1 MKFLKKTIIA
11 VGILAC
17 LGINQSNAS
26 APSLDGKNQSFSF
39 AAILNAAVSGGKVKY
54 HRYQKGQEVTPNK
67 DLWKMVCDKKCSAM
81 SCGNEYDEGAV
92 CIAFCPIDTIK
103 YCASAFKSNFA
114 KNKQPE
120 ELKKHIQDV
129 SLSVVMRAANTA
141 TTQSYKGTDPAAK
154 QAALKENV
162 GKVTT
167 AFKSLAGK

>member
-26 APSLDGKNQSFSF
+26 APSLDGQSASLSF
-39 AAILNAAVSGGKVKY
+39 AAILNAAVSGSKVKY
-54 HRYQKGQEVTPNK
+54 HRYQKGQEVTPTQ

-81 SCGNEYDEGAV
+81 ICGNEYDEGAV
-92 CIAFCPIDTIK
+92 CLAFCPSDTIK
-103 YCASAFKSNFA
+103 YCASTFKSNFA
-114 KNKQPE
+114 KNKPQE

-129 SLSVVMRAANTA
+129 SLSVIIRAANTV
-141 TTQSYKGTDPAAK
+141 TTQSYKGTDNAAR
-154 QAALKENV
+154 QAALKENT
-162 GKVTT
+162 GKVKN